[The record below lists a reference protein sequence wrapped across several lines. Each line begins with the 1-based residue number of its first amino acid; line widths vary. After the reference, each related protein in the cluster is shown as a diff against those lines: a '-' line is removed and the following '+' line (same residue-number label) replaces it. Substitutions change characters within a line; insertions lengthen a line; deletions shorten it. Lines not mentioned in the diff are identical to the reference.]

1 MRWLVA
7 VGAVAVVSGCSL
19 GREATGPAVEGARTA
34 SPGVAVRCLDAGNL
48 ARGILAGARD
58 GTPLTVVDAKAVRSP
73 ELDDTYLVAIRF
85 GGHPGEETGVWA
97 STSLDL
103 GDDTVRSVDVSAVEV
118 TSWPWS
124 LVTDPEIA
132 VDAPG
137 VDAARACL

>member
-7 VGAVAVVSGCSL
+7 VGAVVVVSGCSL
-19 GREATGPAVEGARTA
+19 GQETPRLAVEGAQTA
-34 SPGVAVRCLDAGNL
+34 SPGAAGRCLDAGNL
-48 ARGILAGARD
+48 ARGILAEARD
-58 GTPLTVVDAKAVRSP
+58 GTQLTVVDAKAVRSP

-85 GGHPGEETGVWA
+85 GGRPGEETGVWA

-124 LVTDPEIA
+124 LVSDPEIA

>member
-1 MRWLVA
+1 MRWLVG
-7 VGAVAVVSGCSL
+7 VGAAAVLSGCSL
-19 GREATGPAVEGARTA
+19 SQEGPPLAVDDGRTA
-34 SPGVAVRCLDAGNL
+34 SPGSAGRCLDAGNL
-48 ARGILAGARD
+48 ARGILAEARD
-58 GTPLTVVDAKAVRSP
+58 GARLTVVDAKAVRSP